1 MEYDDLK
8 HHDPRKDTKIDE
20 VARIHEDA
28 LDEQLEVLFRS
39 VAAPGP
45 SSDFVTRTLKAVRRA
60 PLPAGRRPLR
70 SPLAGIAGWAALVA
84 GVAVSAGAIA
94 VNTPVFAA
102 VFAALLSS
110 GITLGVWLMQA
121 AGAGL
126 ALSDVFTTTGIAVS
140 RVIVTREGSTAL
152 LLIAIIGATALSAL
166 QRLLVSEGAEG
177 GVSKWQEL

>member
-1 MEYDDLK
+1 M
-8 HHDPRKDTKIDE
+8 
-20 VARIHEDA
+20 
-28 LDEQLEVLFRS
+28 
-39 VAAPGP
+39 
-45 SSDFVTRTLKAVRRA
+45 
-60 PLPAGRRPLR
+60 
-70 SPLAGIAGWAALVA
+70 VA

-102 VFAALLSS
+102 VFAALLSG
-110 GITLGVWLMQA
+110 GISVGVWLMQA

-152 LLIAIIGATALSAL
+152 LLIAVIGATALSAL